1 MILCPGCYADYLQL
15 AIVNQTQE
23 IIRICNE
30 CNCIV
35 YQKDGC
41 TKTMNLTTFTEER
54 GLPDLWSELTIQET
68 EEPAEEET
76 YEDAENLFPAIGE

>member
-41 TKTMNLTTFTEER
+41 KKTTNLTTFTEER
-54 GLPDLWSELTIQET
+54 GLPDLWSELTILET
-68 EEPAEEET
+68 DEPAEEEN